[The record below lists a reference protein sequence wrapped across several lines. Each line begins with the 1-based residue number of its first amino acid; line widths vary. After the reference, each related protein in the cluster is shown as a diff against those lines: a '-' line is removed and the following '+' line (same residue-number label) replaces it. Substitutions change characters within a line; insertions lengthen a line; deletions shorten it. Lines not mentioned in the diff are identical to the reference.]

1 MLMRSG
7 ACGIMQAF
15 AFSASRPP
23 CMTPPSPTLP
33 APGGAQDAPDAA
45 PSQTPLKTL
54 ADLERRLELL
64 GAKAGH
70 KRLVYRAWLGLAPW
84 PDQEAFSSGRR
95 PLPPKRVLE
104 RLPQIRQALEVA
116 ARIRSRH
123 PGGDPES
130 ERLLVTLGDGQTV
143 ESVLL
148 PRRGVC
154 VSTQM
159 GCAVG
164 CVFCMT
170 GRGGL
175 VRQLTDLE
183 IVAQAAT
190 ARRLRPAT
198 KKVVF
203 MGMGEPSHNLRNVL
217 SAVRFLAQYGAF
229 GHKDLVIST
238 VGDPR
243 LFDELNASDVR
254 PALALSL
261 HTVDD
266 EKRSRLLPRGCRMK
280 VADLVAAAEAW
291 GRTSGYPVQYEWT
304 LMKDVNDGL
313 DEIDAL
319 GRLLAGH
326 YAMVNF
332 IPVNAVEGS
341 PYRRPEREHAAELVR
356 RLRSAGVVA
365 TLRDSAAQDVDGGC
379 GQLRARVLKEFRGAG
394 EANEAG
400 EMLP

>member
-1 MLMRSG
+1 MRTT

-15 AFSASRPP
+15 PLLSRRMIPEPQTSPPTGCAPGSAS
-23 CMTPPSPTLP
+23 SPT
-33 APGGAQDAPDAA
+33 
-45 PSQTPLKTL
+45 PLRTI
-54 ADLERRLELL
+54 ADLERRLDRL
-64 GAKAGH
+64 GAKDGH
-70 KRLVYRAWLGLAPW
+70 KRRVCRAWLGLAPW
-84 PDQEAFSSGRR
+84 PDLDASPSGRR
-95 PLPPKRVLE
+95 PLPPKRVLDA
-104 RLPQIRQALEVA
+104 LPQIRLELEAA

-123 PGGDPES
+123 PGSDPES
-130 ERLLVTLGDGQTV
+130 ERLLVTLDDGQTI

-183 IVAQAAT
+183 IAAQAAI

-203 MGMGEPSHNLRNVL
+203 MGMGEPSHNLKNVL
-217 SAVRFLAQYGAF
+217 SAVRFLARYGDF

-238 VGDPR
+238 VGDER
-243 LFDELNASDVR
+243 LFDALNASDVR
-254 PALALSL
+254 PALAVSL
-261 HTVDD
+261 HTVED
-266 EKRSRLLPRGCRMK
+266 EKRRRLLPRGCRMT
-280 VADLVAAAEAW
+280 VAELVAAAEAW

-304 LMKDVNDGL
+304 LMEGVNDGA

-341 PYRRPEREHAAELVR
+341 GFRRPEREHAAALVR
-356 RLRSAGVVA
+356 RLRAQGVVA

-379 GQLRARVLKEFRGAG
+379 GQLRARVLKESRGKKES
-394 EANEAG
+394 EA
-400 EMLP
+400 

>member
-1 MLMRSG
+1 M
-7 ACGIMQAF
+7 I
-15 AFSASRPP
+15 
-23 CMTPPSPTLP
+23 PPSPPPP
-33 APGGAQDAPDAA
+33 APGGASDAPDAA
-45 PSQTPLKTL
+45 PLRTL
-54 ADLERRLELL
+54 ADLEHRLDAL

-70 KRLVYRAWLGLAPW
+70 KRQIYRAWLGRSSW
-84 PDQEAFSSGRR
+84 PDLEASVSGRR

-104 RLPQIRQALEVA
+104 ALPQIRRALEAA

-183 IVAQAAT
+183 IAAQAAT
-190 ARRLRPAT
+190 ARALRPET

-243 LFDELNASDVR
+243 LFEALNASDVR

-261 HTVDD
+261 HAVDD
-266 EKRSRLLPRGCRMK
+266 EKRARLLPRGCRMK

-304 LMKDVNDGL
+304 LMKGVNDGFE
-313 DEIDAL
+313 EIDAL
-319 GRLLAGH
+319 GRLLSGH

-332 IPVNAVEGS
+332 IPVNAVAGS
-341 PYRRPEREHAAELVR
+341 PYRRPEREHAAALVR
-356 RLRSAGVVA
+356 RLRAAGVVA

-379 GQLRARVLKEFRGAG
+379 GQLRARVLKESRRAD
-394 EANEAG
+394 EAHDAQ
-400 EMLP
+400 EMRP

>member
-1 MLMRSG
+1 
-7 ACGIMQAF
+7 
-15 AFSASRPP
+15 
-23 CMTPPSPTLP
+23 MTPPSPP
-33 APGGAQDAPDAA
+33 PPSPDDASDAA
-45 PSQTPLKTL
+45 PLKTL
-54 ADLERRLELL
+54 ADLERRLDLL

-70 KRLVYRAWLGLAPW
+70 KRLVYRAWLGLSPW
-84 PDQEAFSSGRR
+84 PDLEPAPSGRR
-95 PLPPKRVLE
+95 PLPPKRVLDA
-104 RLPQIRQALEVA
+104 LPQVRRDLEAA

-175 VRQLTDLE
+175 VRQLSDIE
-183 IVAQAAT
+183 IAAQAAI
-190 ARRLRPAT
+190 ARELRPET

-203 MGMGEPSHNLRNVL
+203 MGMGEPSHNLANVFR
-217 SAVRFLAQYGAF
+217 AVEFLAEFGDF
-229 GHKDLVIST
+229 GHKDLVISS
-238 VGDPR
+238 VGDER
-243 LFDELNASDVR
+243 LFEKLFGSTVR

-261 HTVDD
+261 HSADD
-266 EKRSRLLPRGCRMK
+266 EKRRRLLPKGARMTVARIIERG
-280 VADLVAAAEAW
+280 EAW
-291 GRTSGYPVQYEWT
+291 ARLTGYPVQYEWT
-304 LMKDVNDGL
+304 LMEGVNDSF
-313 DEIDAL
+313 DEIDRLAAL
-319 GRLLAGH
+319 LKGK

-341 PYRRPEREHAAELVR
+341 PWVRPERAHAVELVR
-356 RLRSAGVVA
+356 RLRAQGVVA
-365 TLRDSAAQDVDGGC
+365 TLRDSVAQDVDGGC
-379 GQLRARVLKEFRGAG
+379 GQLRARVLRG
-394 EANEAG
+394 EA
-400 EMLP
+400 